1 MRIKLLEMTNFRN
14 IKLNRLEFSDK
25 QFTVLIGDNGT
36 GKTAIIEG
44 ITKGFVPVIRAVN
57 SEAVKNCD
65 LNNRD
70 IACGTAATTVT
81 LKIELDDE
89 EYTWTNRRRLSSL
102 VEFDPI
108 IENKDKVQHDLKQL
122 KSKYIKRIE
131 EKRLPLVLY
140 YGTDRIIREVPV
152 RGHIKNFE
160 VTDSLRNCFDNAN
173 YFRDFYD
180 WFKTEEDMELRELR
194 SSKSYRNP
202 RLDCVRHALE
212 KMIKGYKN
220 LRIELNPSRM
230 LMTNSEG
237 MDLQIE
243 QLSGGYKA
251 VLSVVADIAKR
262 LSLANPEVKN
272 PLEEE
277 AVILIDELDLHLHPK
292 WQKTIVDDLK
302 RTFPN
307 CQFIISTHS
316 PFIIQS
322 IGADELFD
330 IESMGYAGEGGNF
343 GGWSIESIQEKK
355 MGVKLRTEK
364 YNDLITTFSKAI
376 DNEEYEN
383 AKHMY
388 EELVKMM
395 NPDSSERRIIDMDM
409 EMANIDDKADKR

>member
-1 MRIKLLEMTNFRN
+1 MRIKFLEVMNFRN
-14 IKLNRLEFSDK
+14 MKSNRIEFSNK

-36 GKTAIIEG
+36 GKTSIIEG
-44 ITKGFVPVIRAVN
+44 ITKGFVPVIRAIN
-57 SEAVKNCD
+57 SEAVKQCD
-65 LNNRD
+65 INNKD
-70 IACGTAATTVT
+70 ITFGTASTAVT
-81 LKIELDDE
+81 LKIELDDK
-89 EYTWTNRRRLSSL
+89 EYTWTNRRRKSSL
-102 VEFDPI
+102 VQFDQTV
-108 IENKDKVQHDLKQL
+108 ENKDKSQHDLKQL
-122 KSKYIKRIE
+122 KAKYMKCVE
-131 EKRLPLVLY
+131 DKRLPLVLY
-140 YGTDRIIREVPV
+140 YGTDRIIRDVPV

-160 VTDSLRNCFDNAN
+160 VTDSLRNCFDNIN

-180 WFKTEEDMELRELR
+180 WFKTEEDVELRELR
-194 SSKSYRNP
+194 NNKSYHNP
-202 RLDCVRHALE
+202 RLDCVRNALE

-262 LSLANPEVKN
+262 LSIANPEVKN
-272 PLEEE
+272 PLEEQ

-330 IESMGYAGEGGNF
+330 IESMSYAGEEGTYN
-343 GGWSIESIQEKK
+343 GWSIESIQEKK
-355 MGVKLRTEK
+355 MGVKLKTEK
-364 YNDLITTFSKAI
+364 YNNLITTFSKAI
-376 DNEEYEN
+376 DNEDYKI
-383 AKHMY
+383 AKRMY
-388 EELVKMM
+388 QELVKMM
-395 NPDSSERRIIDMDM
+395 NPESSERKIIDMDM
-409 EMANIDDKADKR
+409 EMVNTDDKVD